1 MSLLLEPDTTRDEL
15 IEALAN
21 LNRVAKRIPSHYVD
35 AKAKAHADIDDLLT
49 ILVGMS

>member
-21 LNRVAKRIPSHYVD
+21 LNQKAKRIPSHFRD
-35 AKAKAHADIDDLLT
+35 QHAKAHEDINDVLT
-49 ILVGMS
+49 ILLGMS